1 MQFFDY
7 ACDEA
12 GPVRGR
18 PHKERNMM
26 RHRPLAGPLAAL
38 LLAAITMLPAAQ
50 ALAQTST
57 QNFPARPLR
66 LLAGQPPGGATDM
79 VARIISQKLGESMGQ
94 PVVVENRVGGGGIT
108 AMETVVKSA
117 PDGHT
122 LMIVGTSF
130 LVLTALY
137 PELTFDPMKDMA
149 PVARAANAPSMLVVY
164 PGLPA
169 KTVAD
174 LVELAKAKPGE
185 LNFGSSAYGSAGHMG
200 GEMFQKMT
208 GTRMTHVPYKG
219 GASALP
225 DLMAG
230 QLQVLFNP
238 PITAIPMVKAGK
250 LRALAVTSARRLTA
264 MPDVP
269 TVAELGFPGYDAAT
283 WFSLLARSGA
293 PAAVVDRLARD
304 LQRVVETAGLREQF
318 AAQAIE
324 FQWGNAADVSALVRK
339 DLARWGE
346 VIRRGGI
353 RVEPL

>member
-1 MQFFDY
+1 MN
-7 ACDEA
+7 
-12 GPVRGR
+12 
-18 PHKERNMM
+18 RN
-26 RHRPLAGPLAAL
+26 HPAAWPLAAAL
-38 LLAAITMLPAAQ
+38 LTTMAALTALPAQ
-50 ALAQTST
+50 HALAQAQS
-57 QNFPARPLR
+57 QNFPVKPLR

-169 KTVAD
+169 KSVTE

-208 GTRMTHVPYKG
+208 GTRMIHVPYKSAATVMTDLLG
-219 GASALP
+219 GRVQLSFASISSAV
-225 DLMAG
+225 G
-230 QLQVLFNP
+230 H
-238 PITAIPMVKAGK
+238 VKSGK
-250 LRALAVTSARRLTA
+250 LRALATTGDRRSSVATDL
-264 MPDVP
+264 P
-269 TVAELGFPGYDAAT
+269 TVSEAGLSGFEVGSFQGIFVP
-283 WFSLLARSGA
+283 ART
-293 PAAVVDRLARD
+293 PAAVVTRLNREIVRGMNAPDSRARLAAD
-304 LQRVVETAGLREQF
+304 GTETSDMSVEEFSRWLNVQVPLWTGL
-318 AAQAIE
+318 AKAI
-324 FQWGNAADVSALVRK
+324 GLKAN
-339 DLARWGE
+339 
-346 VIRRGGI
+346 
-353 RVEPL
+353 